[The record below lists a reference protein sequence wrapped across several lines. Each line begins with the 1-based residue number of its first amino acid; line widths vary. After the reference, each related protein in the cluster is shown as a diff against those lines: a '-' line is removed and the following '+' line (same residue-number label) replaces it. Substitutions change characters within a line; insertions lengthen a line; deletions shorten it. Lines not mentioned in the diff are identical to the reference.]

1 MEGAAP
7 TPPAPSRGRGRSA
20 IPDRGRSRNLNGLR
34 RLAAYLV
41 PYRACSAGALLALTL
56 AALAVLS
63 LGVGVRYL
71 IDGGFAAGHPGALN
85 HALEAVVIVILVL
98 AVATFFRS
106 YLVTWLAERV
116 VADLRRDVYA
126 HLVRLP
132 PGFFEVTRTG
142 EVVSRLTTDTSVIQ
156 AVMATSVTQAL
167 RNLLLLLGGVVLL
180 LVTNPRLTA
189 LAFVVVPVVVVPLV
203 VIGRRVRGLSRSAQD
218 RTAEVSAAA
227 EETLNA
233 VRTVQA
239 FAQEERES
247 ARFAAAAEATFAAAA
262 RYAMA
267 RALLAAIVI
276 TLIFGAIVVV
286 LWVGGQDVLAG
297 RLSAGELSSFV
308 FFAAT
313 VASAVGGL
321 SDTFGDLQRA
331 AGASERL
338 FELLDAPSA
347 ITAPPS
353 PRHLPSPVRGAVRLE
368 DVAFVYPADPSRPT
382 LDAVDLDVRPG
393 ETVALV
399 GPSGAGKTTVFQ
411 LLTRFYDPTR
421 GRILLD
427 GVPYLDL
434 DPRELRRHIGLVP
447 QEPVIFSADAWTN
460 IRYGRPEAS
469 DAEVRA
475 AAEAAQATEFL
486 DALPQGFATFLGEK
500 GVRLSGGQRQRVAL
514 ARAILLDP
522 ALLLLDEATS
532 ALDAESE
539 RLVQAALERVMRGRT
554 CLVIAHR
561 LATVLKADR
570 IAVLEAGRI
579 VELGRHEDLL
589 RRGGLYARLAELQ
602 FNLDQAA

>member
-20 IPDRGRSRNLNGLR
+20 IPDRGRSRNLKGLR
-34 RLAAYLV
+34 RLAAYLA
-41 PYRACSAGALLALTL
+41 PYRARAAGALLALTL

-85 HALEAVVIVILVL
+85 HALEAVVIVIVVL

>member
-7 TPPAPSRGRGRSA
+7 TPPAPSRGRGRSP
-20 IPDRGRSRNLNGLR
+20 IPDRGRSRNLKGLR

-41 PYRACSAGALLALTL
+41 PYRARAAGALLALTL

-85 HALEAVVIVILVL
+85 HALEAVVIVIVVL

-297 RLSAGELSSFV
+297 APQRRRALLLRLLRRHGRERGGRPERHLRRP
-308 FFAAT
+308 AARRRR
-313 VASAVGGL
+313 
-321 SDTFGDLQRA
+321 QRA
-331 AGASERL
+331 PVRAARRPVR
-338 FELLDAPSA
+338 DHAPRP
-347 ITAPPS
+347 T

-368 DVAFVYPADPSRPT
+368 DVTFVYPRGPDRPT
-382 LDAVDLDVRPG
+382 LDGVDLDVRPG

-427 GVPYLDL
+427 GVPISTST
-434 DPRELRRHIGLVP
+434 R
-447 QEPVIFSADAWTN
+447 
-460 IRYGRPEAS
+460 AS
-469 DAEVRA
+469 CA
-475 AAEAAQATEFL
+475 
-486 DALPQGFATFLGEK
+486 
-500 GVRLSGGQRQRVAL
+500 
-514 ARAILLDP
+514 
-522 ALLLLDEATS
+522 ATS
-532 ALDAESE
+532 AS
-539 RLVQAALERVMRGRT
+539 
-554 CLVIAHR
+554 C
-561 LATVLKADR
+561 
-570 IAVLEAGRI
+570 
-579 VELGRHEDLL
+579 
-589 RRGGLYARLAELQ
+589 RRSR
-602 FNLDQAA
+602 